1 MDRHPDL
8 STAAAAGGA
17 PAVDGS
23 GAAGA
28 EAEMEVEAAVVAP
41 PPGSAYAMYR
51 ATGVSAEGATLA
63 GGLLLEKGEELTL
76 ELRLSER
83 GSVRARARVVEIDL
97 ARARMQVTFLGL
109 EEADRQR
116 LGRHAA
122 ASPATP

>member
-1 MDRHPDL
+1 MDRPPDL
-8 STAAAAGGA
+8 STAAAVGGGA
-17 PAVDGS
+17 PALDGPA
-23 GAAGA
+23 GAAA
-28 EAEMEVEAAVVAP
+28 EVEAAVVAP
-41 PPGSAYAMYR
+41 APGSAYAMYR
-51 ATGVSAEGATLA
+51 ASALSAEGATLA

-83 GSVRARARVVEIDL
+83 GAVRARARVVEVDM
-97 ARARMQVTFLGL
+97 ARARMQVAFVGL